1 VVQEDD
7 EEIRVRVKI
16 KQGEVN
22 MESVARVDVPADANI
37 LHALAIADVLNPV
50 AQESV
55 SLADILV
62 GVK

>member
-1 VVQEDD
+1 VVQDD
-7 EEIRVRVKI
+7 EEIRVHVKI

-22 MESVARVDVPADANI
+22 MENFVRVDVLADANQA
-37 LHALAIADVLNPV
+37 HALVIADVLNHV

>member
-1 VVQEDD
+1 MVQDD
-7 EEIRVRVKI
+7 EEIRVHVKI

-22 MESVARVDVPADANI
+22 MENFVRVDVLADANQA
-37 LHALAIADVLNPV
+37 HALVIADVLNHV